1 MIYLKT
7 YCYAPHELE
16 FIMANFT
23 ECHKH
28 IDKMIVCEFDINH
41 TGTKRD
47 FRFSEDGD
55 LQTLSQFSNASGDYG
70 FDKLDYHSCEVFDET
85 ARAYDREDLIHSINE
100 PIMRSYFTKLY
111 DFKDDDIIISVDA
124 DEIIYGDSIG
134 YILNQV
140 EKYKTVALKLR
151 QFFYKK
157 TYLWKDK
164 AFTSPIATYYSEI
177 NPKFPNNWRDVGQ
190 VTHNF
195 VGCHFSWCMTPD
207 EMIHKLYTY
216 SHPQYRAC
224 ADKELLTDAI
234 KNKKYPFDPSVKFD
248 IEEIDPNDKKIPK
261 SMRVSPQ
268 NEDLSNVV
276 ISSLVPV
283 KKIK

>member
-7 YCYAPHELE
+7 YCYAPHERE
-16 FIMANFT
+16 FIMANFI
-23 ECHKH
+23 ECQDH

-47 FRFSEDGD
+47 FRFSEDGN
-55 LQTLSQFSNASGDYG
+55 LQTLSRFSNASGDYG
-70 FDKLDYHSCEVFDET
+70 FD
-85 ARAYDREDLIHSINE
+85 N
-100 PIMRSYFTKLY
+100 
-111 DFKDDDIIISVDA
+111 A

-164 AFTSPIATYYSEI
+164 VFTSPIATYYSEI
-177 NPKFPNNWRDVGQ
+177 NPKFPNNWRDVGE

-224 ADKELLTDAI
+224 ADKELLIDAI
-234 KNKKYPFDPSVKFD
+234 KNKKYPFDPSVKFN